1 MGARLLR
8 VRRAHALLLGVL
20 VVLAGCAS
28 FTLPP
33 LAADNPAN
41 PDAPA
46 APERSRSTTLAYA
59 TSDMPSAAPPPR
71 AAVERPDTR
80 PAGGAAARTVVGE
93 GEVIATVPNAGQIVV
108 EHGEIKGF
116 MEPMTM
122 GYRIDPPALL
132 ERVKPGDSVRFT
144 IDVDRRAII
153 AIETLR

>member
-1 MGARLLR
+1 MGPRTR
-8 VRRAHALLLGVL
+8 PRRALALFFGVL
-20 VVLAGCAS
+20 IVLGGCAS

-33 LAADNPAN
+33 LATDHPAN

-46 APERSRSTTLAYA
+46 ASDRSRSTTLAYA
-59 TSDMPSAAPPPR
+59 KSDIPSAAPAPTAAAGER
-71 AAVERPDTR
+71 AGSRPV
-80 PAGGAAARTVVGE
+80 GGGAARTVVGE
-93 GEVIATVPNAGQIVV
+93 GEVIATVPNQSQIVD

-153 AIETLR
+153 AIEKLR